1 MHQVDLSDFK
11 DSEEDILAA
20 LVEILNEENFEE
32 TYLSDDFEG
41 DDIWMQVLIDKKS
54 IYEIGVI
61 DDQTYVTIKEYNLQY
76 YLDGTEIN
84 IIGLFEEIVED
95 YKNAEP

>member
-1 MHQVDLSDFK
+1 MHRVDLSDFK
-11 DSEEDILAA
+11 DSEEHILSAF
-20 LVEILNEENFEE
+20 VEILNEENFEE
-32 TYLSDDFEG
+32 TYLSEDFEG
-41 DDIWMQVLIDKKS
+41 DDIWLEASIDKKS

-61 DDQTYVTIKEYNLQY
+61 DNQTYVTIKEYNLQY

-84 IIGLFEEIVED
+84 IIELFEEIVED